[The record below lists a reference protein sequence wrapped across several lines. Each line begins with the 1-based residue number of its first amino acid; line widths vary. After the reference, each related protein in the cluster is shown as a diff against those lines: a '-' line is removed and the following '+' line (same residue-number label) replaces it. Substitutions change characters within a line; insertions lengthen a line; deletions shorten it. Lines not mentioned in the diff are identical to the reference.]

1 MSSLRET
8 PTETS
13 RAGDTILIVDD
24 QDEVRLAMQ
33 AILALEGWNTAEAG
47 SGEEAVAKVGRSP
60 DFAGLV
66 VDYRMPGIDGLEVA
80 RRLRQS
86 GFERPIIICSAYLD
100 DEIER
105 EALALGAHTADKDD
119 LESLREKLG
128 QLRPDAPEAPK
139 ERGLAAILGSS
150 EGDAAISRAEGMFR
164 GLLEAAPDAMVIVDS
179 AGHIALVNRQTEELF
194 GYDRAELIA
203 RPVEMLMA
211 DGLGDRHR
219 SLRDS
224 YFANPTAR
232 PMGAGLELYAT
243 RKDGSDF
250 PVEILLSPLTV
261 DRDTIVSAALRD
273 VTERKKAEDTL
284 QRALAIEKETER
296 LRELDRLKDEFLST
310 VSHELRT
317 PLTVILGL
325 TDVLRRSGPAGRGD
339 QDDLLER
346 IFANASEMRMMIEE
360 LLDYSRLEDGKM
372 RLAIRPVPLHE
383 AVLQCIELAQSALGP
398 RQTSVEV
405 SDGVK
410 VQADKHG
417 FERILVNLLTNAAK
431 YSPED
436 STVRVAAKAENGIAT
451 ISVQDEGV
459 GIPAFEHSQIFE
471 RFYRGAQGSPE
482 RGTGVGLAVVRRY
495 VELLGGSVSVESD
508 LTQGS
513 TFLFTLPLSAGS
525 KQSVG

>member
-8 PTETS
+8 RTDTS

-24 QDEVRLAMQ
+24 QDEVRLTMQ

-100 DEIER
+100 DELEGK
-105 EALALGAHTADKDD
+105 ALAVGAHTANKDD
-119 LESLREKLG
+119 LEGLREMLG
-128 QLRPDAPEAPK
+128 QLRPDAPDAPR
-139 ERGLAAILGSS
+139 ERGLRHLGSS
-150 EGDAAISRAEGMFR
+150 EDAIISRAEGMFR

-179 AGHIALVNRQTEELF
+179 GGHIALVNRQTEELF

-211 DGLGDRHR
+211 DGLGGHHR
-219 SLRDS
+219 ALRDS
-224 YFANPTAR
+224 YFLNPTAR
-232 PMGAGLELYAT
+232 PMGTGLELYAT
-243 RKDGSDF
+243 RKDGSEF
-250 PVEILLSPLTV
+250 PVEILLSPLTI

-325 TDVLRRSGPAGRGD
+325 TDVLRRSGPTGRED
-339 QDDLLER
+339 RDDLLER
-346 IFANASEMRMMIEE
+346 IFANASEMRTMIEE

-372 RLAIRPVPLHE
+372 RLAIRPLPLRE
-383 AVLQCIELAQSALGP
+383 VILECVELAHVALGRRP
-398 RQTSVEV
+398 TRVDV
-405 SDGVK
+405 PDGIK
-410 VQADKHG
+410 VQADKHA
-417 FERILVNLLTNAAK
+417 FERILLNLLTNAAK

-436 STVRVAAKAENGIAT
+436 STIRVAAKAENGVAT

-471 RFYRGAQGSPE
+471 RFYRGAQGSRE

-508 LTQGS
+508 LAQGS
-513 TFLFTLPLSAGS
+513 TFFFTLPLSAGS
-525 KQSVG
+525 KQDPG

>member
-8 PTETS
+8 HTETS
-13 RAGDTILIVDD
+13 RRGGTILIVDD
-24 QDEVRLAMQ
+24 QDEVRLTMQ
-33 AILALEGWNTAEAG
+33 AILALEGWNTAEAR
-47 SGEEAVAKVGRSP
+47 SGEEAVARVGQSP

-66 VDYRMPGIDGLEVA
+66 VDYRMPGLDGLEVV
-80 RRLRQS
+80 RRLRQL

-105 EALALGAHTADKDD
+105 EALALGAHAANKDD

-128 QLRPDAPEAPK
+128 QLRSDAPEAPK

-150 EGDAAISRAEGMFR
+150 EDAVTSRAEGMFR

-179 AGHIALVNRQTEELF
+179 AGLIALVNRQTEELF
-194 GYDRAELIA
+194 GYERAELIA
-203 RPVEMLMA
+203 KPVEMLMPER
-211 DGLGDRHR
+211 LGDRHR
-219 SLRDS
+219 SLKNR
-224 YFANPTAR
+224 YFENPTAR

-243 RKDGSDF
+243 RKDGSEF
-250 PVEILLSPLTV
+250 PVEILLSPLII

-273 VTERKKAEDTL
+273 VTERKKADEAL

-325 TDVLRRSGPAGRGD
+325 TDVLRRSGPTGRED
-339 QDDLLER
+339 RDDLLER
-346 IFANASEMRMMIEE
+346 IFANASEMRSMIEE

-372 RLAIRPVPLHE
+372 RLAIRPLPLRD
-383 AVLQCIELAQSALGP
+383 AVLQCIELAHGALGA
-398 RQTSVEV
+398 RRSSVDVPE
-405 SDGVK
+405 GVK

-436 STVRVAAKAENGIAT
+436 STVRVAARAENGVAT

-459 GIPAFEHSQIFE
+459 GIPAFEQSQIFE
-471 RFYRGAQGSPE
+471 RFYRGAQGSRE

-508 LTQGS
+508 IAQGS